1 MAKLTRVTG
10 KVFGSAAQA
19 QSGGIGQFGSAA
31 TGTPNPTT
39 DVATIQALQAYLDGW
54 GSAVIT
60 SRNFPPIEEVTGV
73 LKTISYQAC
82 YTLQEGIPEYD
93 INTEYSNTS
102 VVKSINNGITTLYV
116 SLANGNTGNPLTDTT
131 KWKPYVLDQIQR
143 NIGEI
148 VTSTIPLT
156 DAGLHLLDGSLLSGS
171 GSYGAFVTY
180 IANLYT
186 ADPTANYFTTEADW
200 QTAVST
206 YGVCGKFVYDSV
218 NNTVRLPKYSNKIYT
233 GDGTAPVVGN
243 GKGLGL
249 TNGSVSGTMV
259 GTQSANCGLV
269 LSNSVALGQSVNNTS
284 TITSASIQNGVTGV
298 TTDANNSGLIAQL
311 SNITTSLDGY
321 YYIVIATSTK
331 TDIEVDIDEIATD
344 LNGKADVDLTNT
356 VPAQSFINSSMGW
369 TRIDFANGISLT
381 INSDYTC
388 PSDGCLYV
396 RSVHVEGAAI
406 PKLTINSTTF
416 DTAIASGGYV
426 DTSTFFVSV
435 SKNDV
440 VKLSTGY
447 TNQQL
452 IFFPLKGV

>member
-1 MAKLTRVTG
+1 MTNLQRLTG
-10 KVFGSAAQA
+10 KIFGETATAT
-19 QSGGIGQFGSAA
+19 GDDPEIGQFGSALA
-31 TGTPNPTT
+31 GTYVGTT
-39 DVATIQALQAYLDGW
+39 DVATIQSLPAWSNGFIDSVTPATQFPPLPEMTGFGKVLSYQNAYLLQKGVAEWDSGTTYYAGDFCKGVGEGKLYISKVDG
-54 GSAVIT
+54 
-60 SRNFPPIEEVTGV
+60 N
-73 LKTISYQAC
+73 
-82 YTLQEGIPEYD
+82 
-93 INTEYSNTS
+93 
-102 VVKSINNGITTLYV
+102 INNAVT
-116 SLANGNTGNPLTDTT
+116 NGTYWEEFTSGAF
-131 KWKPYVLDQIQR
+131 R

-156 DAGLHLLDGSLLSGS
+156 DADLHLLDGALINGS
-171 GSYGAFVTY
+171 GIYSNFVTY

-233 GDGTAPVVGN
+233 QELDAAAPVVGN
-243 GKGLGL
+243 GMTMGL
-249 TNGSVSGTMV
+249 TDGTNNYGLTQWGASVTSFGSTGGYGTGIGNAPSGT
-259 GTQSANCGLV
+259 GSIFNKTIG
-269 LSNSVALGQSVNNTS
+269 
-284 TITSASIQNGVTGV
+284 ITSDGSK
-298 TTDANNSGLIAQL
+298 SGIIADL
-311 SNITTSLDGY
+311 ANITSSVDCY
-321 YYIVIATSTK
+321 YYIVVATSTK

-396 RSVHVEGAAI
+396 RSVHVEGAEI

>member
-1 MAKLTRVTG
+1 MTNLSRVTG
-10 KVFGSAAQA
+10 KVFGGDAPLNQ
-19 QSGGIGQFGSAA
+19 IGQFGSAK
-31 TGTPNPTT
+31 TGAKLNTQ
-39 DVATIQALQAYLDGW
+39 DVATIQALPAYSQGW
-54 GSAVIT
+54 GSAIMT

-73 LKTISYQAC
+73 LKSISYQNC
-82 YTLQEGIPEYD
+82 YLLQEGVPVYD
-93 INTEYSNTS
+93 INTNYSATS
-102 VVKSINNGITTLYV
+102 IVKVINGVNLSFYV
-116 SLANGNTGNPLTDTT
+116 SLQDDNIGHALSDSDWWAKASFGE
-131 KWKPYVLDQIQR
+131 R
-143 NIGEI
+143 AIGEI
-148 VTSTIPLT
+148 VTSAIPLT
-156 DAGLHLLDGSLLSGS
+156 DGGLHLLDGSVLDGS
-171 GSYGAFVTY
+171 GIYSQFVSY
-180 IANLYT
+180 IASIYNSSLS
-186 ADPTANYFTTEADW
+186 YFCSESEW
-200 QTAVST
+200 QATVSQ

-233 GDGTAPVVGN
+233 EDIASTSPVKGN
-243 GKGLGL
+243 GMTIGL
-249 TNGSVSGTMV
+249 TNGQLNAGLLFNNNGLAMANSSTYGTNVYTASSGSTNLAE
-259 GTQSANCGLV
+259 TRSAGLTTDGAKSGIIAD
-269 LSNSVALGQSVNNTS
+269 LAN
-284 TITSASIQNGVTGV
+284 ITSSV
-298 TTDANNSGLIAQL
+298 DC
-311 SNITTSLDGY
+311 Y
-321 YYIVIATSTK
+321 YYIVVATTTK

-406 PKLTINSTTF
+406 PKLIINSTTF

-440 VKLSTGY
+440 VKLSTSY

-452 IFFPLKGV
+452 IFFPLKGVA

>member
-156 DAGLHLLDGSLLSGS
+156 DAGLHLLDGSLLQS
-171 GSYGAFVTY
+171 GSYASFVSY
-180 IANLYT
+180 IADLY
-186 ADPTANYFTTEADW
+186 DSGDYSDLFDTEANW

-233 GDGTAPVVGN
+233 SNISSTAPVKGN
-243 GKGLGL
+243 GMTMGL
-249 TNGSVSGTMV
+249 TNGQLNAGLLFNNTGVGMANSGTY
-259 GTQSANCGLV
+259 GTDVYTAASSGTNLAGTRSAGLTTDGAKSGIIAD
-269 LSNSVALGQSVNNTS
+269 LAN
-284 TITSASIQNGVTGV
+284 ITSSV
-298 TTDANNSGLIAQL
+298 DC
-311 SNITTSLDGY
+311 Y
-321 YYIVIATSTK
+321 YYIVVATSTK

-356 VPAQSFINSSMGW
+356 VPAQSFINSSTGW

-452 IFFPLKGV
+452 VFFPLKGV